1 MRLWVRSGTL
11 TVALILTLTVAACGA
26 AARTTGG
33 KPSPPPSRATP
44 MPTSSA
50 RTAVL
55 ATPSFHLKR
64 IATGL
69 IQPLYVTAPPGDTH
83 RLFIVEKTG
92 EIVILR
98 DGVRLAAP
106 FLNISNLVSQ
116 ASEQGLL
123 CLAFDPHFAANHR
136 LYVSYTDLSNNV
148 RVVRY
153 TVSSGDPDRASPASA
168 KLLLAVPHPFTNH
181 NGGQLAFGPDG
192 LLYIGLGDGGSEG
205 DPRLYGQNLHVLLA
219 KILRMD
225 ENAAR
230 PRPSICAYGL
240 RNPWRFSF
248 DRANGDL
255 WIGDVGQDRWEE
267 IDYLRAGT
275 PAGTNFGWSYYEGN
289 HVYKPQAIDRA
300 RLVFPVHEYSHA
312 YGTSVIGGYVYRGKA
327 IPTLRGWYL
336 FADLSSRRV
345 WLMRGPRGPVGL
357 AAVSGQVGTVA
368 SFGEDASGELYLV
381 SLNGQV
387 YKIVR

>member
-1 MRLWVRSGTL
+1 MVRGRRAAGLRRARGGRAIAAAADGRQALAHRPRSTYSPGDRWAQSRSSPAMPPVVSRPVVPGGLRKTRFAGSKVASNHRQRVAIGGTSRVCHGGVMRLWVRSGTL

-26 AARTTGG
+26 DASTTGG
-33 KPSPPPSRATP
+33 KPSPPPSRATR

-136 LYVSYTDLSNNV
+136 LYVSYTDLSNNAV
-148 RVVRY
+148 SY
-153 TVSSGDPDRASPASA
+153 T
-168 KLLLAVPHPFTNH
+168 H
-181 NGGQLAFGPDG
+181 
-192 LLYIGLGDGGSEG
+192 
-205 DPRLYGQNLHVLLA
+205 
-219 KILRMD
+219 
-225 ENAAR
+225 
-230 PRPSICAYGL
+230 
-240 RNPWRFSF
+240 
-248 DRANGDL
+248 
-255 WIGDVGQDRWEE
+255 
-267 IDYLRAGT
+267 LRAHET
-275 PAGTNFGWSYYEGN
+275 R
-289 HVYKPQAIDRA
+289 HDLVC
-300 RLVFPVHEYSHA
+300 RL
-312 YGTSVIGGYVYRGKA
+312 
-327 IPTLRGWYL
+327 L
-336 FADLSSRRV
+336 
-345 WLMRGPRGPVGL
+345 
-357 AAVSGQVGTVA
+357 
-368 SFGEDASGELYLV
+368 
-381 SLNGQV
+381 
-387 YKIVR
+387 

>member
-26 AARTTGG
+26 DASTTGG

-153 TVSSGDPDRASPASA
+153 TVSSGDPNRASPASA

-230 PRPSICAYGL
+230 PRPSIGSAPG
-240 RNPWRFSF
+240 RGR
-248 DRANGDL
+248 
-255 WIGDVGQDRWEE
+255 
-267 IDYLRAGT
+267 LRARERDVEVVVLLPLDLVPD
-275 PAGTNFGWSYYEGN
+275 PARGDAVVRDRGGEGARVAMEHESTRPGKQTRGHSPSRSARRAWGRRPAPVQRRKWSQPG
-289 HVYKPQAIDRA
+289 
-300 RLVFPVHEYSHA
+300 
-312 YGTSVIGGYVYRGKA
+312 
-327 IPTLRGWYL
+327 
-336 FADLSSRRV
+336 
-345 WLMRGPRGPVGL
+345 
-357 AAVSGQVGTVA
+357 VA
-368 SFGEDASGELYLV
+368 S
-381 SLNGQV
+381 
-387 YKIVR
+387 

>member
-26 AARTTGG
+26 DASTTGG
-33 KPSPPPSRATP
+33 KPSPPPSRATR

-312 YGTSVIGGYVYRGKA
+312 YGTSVIGGYVYRG
-327 IPTLRGWYL
+327 
-336 FADLSSRRV
+336 LS
-345 WLMRGPRGPVGL
+345 L
-357 AAVSGQVGTVA
+357 
-368 SFGEDASGELYLV
+368 
-381 SLNGQV
+381 
-387 YKIVR
+387 IHI